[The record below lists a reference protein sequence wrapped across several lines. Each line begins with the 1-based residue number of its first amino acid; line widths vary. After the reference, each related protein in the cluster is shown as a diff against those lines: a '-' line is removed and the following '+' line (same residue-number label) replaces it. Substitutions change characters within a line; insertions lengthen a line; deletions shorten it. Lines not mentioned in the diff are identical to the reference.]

1 MKPKLNIPTTE
12 QIVLEAYKRIETDNQ
27 EMLEPRFIR
36 EKFSAVVELFFQYA
50 YEIYLSYENKIIERL
65 TKDALGQTDKDT
77 LTIPEVAVLLKDVVR
92 DTVAI
97 EKRLRQSRNARAGTT
112 FEIIVQALLK
122 EIGIQSE
129 RVKKED
135 KKSGLRRI
143 DLVIPDIKTAIES
156 PDNAHFLS
164 LKTSLKDRWKLV
176 GEDQRQG
183 QRTHLATLLQRE
195 KLTAGVAQ
203 KIMDRGIF
211 IYIPDQVKDE
221 CFPNNSLVRKISD
234 LPSRLGGSSPNSGT
248 GNVASQTR

>member
-1 MKPKLNIPTTE
+1 
-12 QIVLEAYKRIETDNQ
+12 
-27 EMLEPRFIR
+27 MLEPRFIR
-36 EKFSAVVELFFQYA
+36 EKLSAVVELFFQHA
-50 YEIYLSYENKIIERL
+50 YGIYLGYENTIIECL
-65 TKDALGQTDKDT
+65 TKDALDRIDNDT
-77 LTIPEVAVLLKDVVR
+77 LRKPEVEVLLKDVVR
-92 DTVAI
+92 DAIAI
-97 EKRLRQSRNARAGTT
+97 EKRLRQSRNTRAGTA
-112 FEIIVQALLK
+112 FEIIVQTLLK
-122 EIGIQSE
+122 KIGIQSE

-156 PDNAHFLS
+156 PDDAHFLS

-211 IYIPDQVKDE
+211 LYIPDQVKDE
-221 CFPNNSLVRKISD
+221 CFPNNSHVRKISA
-234 LPSRLGGSSPNSGT
+234 LPSRLG
-248 GNVASQTR
+248 

>member
-1 MKPKLNIPTTE
+1 
-12 QIVLEAYKRIETDNQ
+12 
-27 EMLEPRFIR
+27 MLEPRFIR
-36 EKFSAVVELFFQYA
+36 EKLSAVVELFFQYA
-50 YEIYLSYENKIIERL
+50 YGIYLGYENTIIECL
-65 TKDALGQTDKDT
+65 TKDALDRIDNDT
-77 LTIPEVAVLLKDVVR
+77 LRKPEVEVLLKDVVR
-92 DTVAI
+92 DAIAI
-97 EKRLRQSRNARAGTT
+97 EKRLRQSRNARAGTA
-112 FEIIVQALLK
+112 FEIIVQTLLK
-122 EIGIQSE
+122 KIGIQSE

-156 PDNAHFLS
+156 PDDAHFLS

-211 IYIPDQVKDE
+211 LYIPDQVKDE
-221 CFPNNSLVRKISD
+221 CFPNNSHVRKISA
-234 LPSRLGGSSPNSGT
+234 LPSRLG
-248 GNVASQTR
+248 

>member
-1 MKPKLNIPTTE
+1 
-12 QIVLEAYKRIETDNQ
+12 
-27 EMLEPRFIR
+27 MLEPKFIR
-36 EKFSAVVELFFQYA
+36 EKFSAVTELFFQYA
-50 YEIYLSYENKIIERL
+50 YEIYLAYENTVIERL
-65 TKDALGQTDKDT
+65 TKDALGRIDKDT
-77 LTIPEVAVLLKDVVR
+77 LRKPEVAVLLKDIVR
-92 DTVAI
+92 DAI
-97 EKRLRQSRNARAGTT
+97 TTEKSLKQSRYARAGTT
-112 FEIIVQALLK
+112 FEIIVQTLLK

-221 CFPNNSLVRKISD
+221 CFPNNPLVRKISD
-234 LPSRLGGSSPNSGT
+234 LPSRLG
-248 GNVASQTR
+248 

>member
-1 MKPKLNIPTTE
+1 
-12 QIVLEAYKRIETDNQ
+12 
-27 EMLEPRFIR
+27 MLEPRFIR
-36 EKFSAVVELFFQYA
+36 EKLSAVVELFFQYA
-50 YEIYLSYENKIIERL
+50 YGIYLGYENTIIECL
-65 TKDALGQTDKDT
+65 TKDALDRIDNDT
-77 LTIPEVAVLLKDVVR
+77 LRKPEVEVLLKDVVR
-92 DTVAI
+92 DAIAI
-97 EKRLRQSRNARAGTT
+97 EKRLRQSRNARAGTA
-112 FEIIVQALLK
+112 FEIIVQTLLK
-122 EIGIQSE
+122 KIGIQSE

-156 PDNAHFLS
+156 PDDAHFLS

-211 IYIPDQVKDE
+211 LYIPDQVKDE
-221 CFPNNSLVRKISD
+221 CFPNNSYVRKISA
-234 LPSRLGGSSPNSGT
+234 LPSRLG
-248 GNVASQTR
+248 